1 MSPAVAA
8 AVATAAAVLL
18 RPSRGDRTR
27 GRLTAPCART
37 SPSMSTGQA
46 VAELAERLAGIARAG
61 LPASRIWAV
70 LAARPGPYATVA
82 SAVLPWLDAGVP
94 SGRALGALAVRAGN
108 STAAGAQL
116 SCLAV
121 AFDACERA
129 GAPLAPALEG
139 LAGALRAQEEARR
152 ERETALAAPRA
163 TATVMTVLPVVGL
176 LLGAALG
183 ADPVAVLAGTPVGR
197 AALVLGGTL
206 WLAGRWWIRKLVAVA
221 AAG

>member
-1 MSPAVAA
+1 LTVP
-8 AVATAAAVLL
+8 
-18 RPSRGDRTR
+18 R
-27 GRLTAPCART
+27 GRTSASTASAH
-37 SPSMSTGQA
+37 A

-61 LPASRIWAV
+61 LPPGRVWAV
-70 LAARPGPYATVA
+70 LAARRGPHTPVA
-82 SAVLPWLDAGVP
+82 AAVLPWLEAGVP
-94 SGRALGALAVRAGN
+94 AGRALGALAARAGKAT
-108 STAAGAQL
+108 SAGAQL

-129 GAPLAPALEG
+129 GASLAPSLEG

-163 TATVMTVLPVVGL
+163 TATVMTVLPGVGL

-183 ADPVAVLAGTPVGR
+183 ADPLAVLAGTPVGR
-197 AALVLGGTL
+197 AAVVLGGTL
-206 WLAGRWWIRKLVAVA
+206 WLAGRWWIRRLVSEA